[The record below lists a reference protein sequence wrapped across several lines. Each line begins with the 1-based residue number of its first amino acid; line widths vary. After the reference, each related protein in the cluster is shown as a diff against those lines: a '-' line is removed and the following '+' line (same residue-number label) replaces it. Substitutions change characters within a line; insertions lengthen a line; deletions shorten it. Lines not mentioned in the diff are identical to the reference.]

1 MIESQ
6 PKFMNGVY
14 SFVGSGYEKLAPV
27 SDKLTYMVPPDK
39 RAQLIFLRVGNSCAE
54 MIYLVFMKDGTPMR
68 YFPVGAKNVLHVSL
82 AVVEDIAPETKLQVF
97 FAAPAAVQG
106 SLVIDI
112 GLLET

>member
-27 SDKLTYMVPPDK
+27 SDELTYMVPPDR

-54 MIYLVFMKDGTPMR
+54 MIYLVFMKDGMPMR
-68 YFPVGAKNVLHVSL
+68 YFPVGAKNALHVSL

-97 FAAPAAVQG
+97 FAAPAAVPG

-112 GLLET
+112 GLLEI

>member
-27 SDKLTYMVPPDK
+27 SDNLIYMVPPDK
-39 RAQLIFLRVGNSCAE
+39 RAQLIFLRAGNSSAE
-54 MIYLVFMKDGTPMR
+54 MIYIVFMKDGAPMR
-68 YFPVGAKNVLHVSL
+68 YFPIGAKGAEHVSL
-82 AVVEDIAPETKLQVF
+82 AVVEAIAPETKLQVF

-112 GLLET
+112 GLLEI

>member
-68 YFPVGAKNVLHVSL
+68 YFRSAPRTRCTCPSRSL
-82 AVVEDIAPETKLQVF
+82 RTSRRKPSCRC
-97 FAAPAAVQG
+97 
-106 SLVIDI
+106 SLRRPRPFKVRW
-112 GLLET
+112 

>member
-68 YFPVGAKNVLHVSL
+68 YFPVGAKNALHVSL
-82 AVVEDIAPETKLQVF
+82 AVVEDIAPEINLLVF

-112 GLLET
+112 GLLEI